1 MAAPTV
7 GSLFSGIGGIDLG
20 LERAGFE
27 TKWQVEID
35 PFARSI
41 LQKHWSHVPKFEDV
55 TKIEEGDLEPVD
67 LVCGG
72 FPCQPVSD
80 AGLKLAQD
88 DPRWLWP
95 YFRGILGFIRPRLV
109 LVENV
114 EGLLGRGLGDVLGDL
129 SRLGYD
135 AQWATL
141 PAAFFGA
148 PHQRNRIYLVAYPDS
163 IGRQAGDV
171 FHSVTSRS
179 YDISALQL
187 EQGFG
192 GRVRAFPPSLFE
204 RMDDGFPSELD
215 IARLKAYGN
224 AVYVPQVEWIGRRIR
239 EVFSL

>member
-7 GSLFSGIGGIDLG
+7 GSLFSGIGRIDLG

-35 PFARSI
+35 PFCRSI
-41 LQKHWSHVPKFEDV
+41 LQKHWPQVPRFKDV

-67 LVCGG
+67 LVSGG
-72 FPCQPVSD
+72 FPCQPVSSQ
-80 AGLKLAQD
+80 GLKLAQD

-95 YFRGILGFIRPRLV
+95 YFRGILAMVRPRLV

-129 SRLGYD
+129 SSLGYD

-141 PAAFFGA
+141 PAAYFGT
-148 PHQRNRIYLVAYPDS
+148 PHQRNRIFIVAYTNSIRWEKGEVFDS
-163 IGRQAGDV
+163 
-171 FHSVTSRS
+171 FPSCS
-179 YDISALQL
+179 YDISTLQF
-187 EQGFG
+187 EQGIG
-192 GRVRAFPPSLFE
+192 GRIRAFPPSLFE

-224 AVYVPQVEWIGRRIR
+224 AVYIPQVEWIGRRIR
-239 EVFSL
+239 EVFSI

>member
-35 PFARSI
+35 PFCRSI
-41 LQKHWSHVPKFEDV
+41 LQKHWPQVPKFEDV

-72 FPCQPVSD
+72 FPCQPVSSS
-80 AGLKLAQD
+80 GLKLAQD

-95 YFRGILGFIRPRLV
+95 YFRRILSMVRPRLV

-129 SRLGYD
+129 SSLGYD

-141 PAAFFGA
+141 PAAYFGA
-148 PHQRNRIYLVAYPDS
+148 THQRNRIFIVAYTDGFGWIQS
-163 IGRQAGDV
+163 EV
-171 FHSVTSRS
+171 FSGTAKS
-179 YDISALQL
+179 YFDLSSMEL
-187 EQGFG
+187 EQGAG
-192 GRVRAFPPSLFE
+192 GRVRAFPPSLLD
-204 RMDDGFPSELD
+204 RMDDGIPSELD
-215 IARLKAYGN
+215 RGRLKAYGN

-239 EVFSL
+239 EVFRV